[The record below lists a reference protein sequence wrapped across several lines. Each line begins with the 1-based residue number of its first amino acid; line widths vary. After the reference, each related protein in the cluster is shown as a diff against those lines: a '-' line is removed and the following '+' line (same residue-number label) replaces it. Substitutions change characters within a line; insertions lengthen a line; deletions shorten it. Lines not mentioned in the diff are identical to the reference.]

1 MPAEGSAFV
10 AQEFQQAD
18 QSNDPPPLD
27 GRVAVIITGGS
38 PLAGGIGAHLP
49 ADRFVIA
56 ADSGLDHA
64 IAAGITPDL
73 VVGDLD
79 SVSAHG
85 VAWARGRNI
94 PFEVYPADKD
104 LTDTQIALGAAWSRQ
119 LLHVLLI
126 GGGGDRLDHSTSA
139 LTALG
144 HPSLGACKS
153 VRAYWGTARVD
164 VLHAPG
170 YWEIDLAA
178 GSTFSLLALHG
189 ECERVTL
196 SGSKWPLR
204 DALIEPGSSLGVS
217 NVAEATLRISVGA
230 GVLTVIIPYYLVPDV
245 LATIPPAGEPS

>member
-1 MPAEGSAFV
+1 MPAEGSAVV
-10 AQEFQQAD
+10 AQQFEQAN
-18 QSNDPPPLD
+18 QVVD
-27 GRVAVIITGGS
+27 GRWAVIVTGGS
-38 PLAGGIGAHLP
+38 PLAVGAVDHVP
-49 ADRFVIA
+49 AGSFVIA

-79 SVSAHG
+79 SVSAEG
-85 VAWARGRNI
+85 VAWARARNI
-94 PFEVYPADKD
+94 PFEVYPTDKD

-153 VRAYWGTARVD
+153 IGAIWGCARVH

-170 YWEIDLAA
+170 YWEFDLAPA
-178 GSTFSLLALHG
+178 TTFSLLALHG
-189 ECERVTL
+189 DCDRVTV
-196 SGSKWPLR
+196 SGAKWPLR
-204 DALIEPGSSLGVS
+204 DALIQPGSSLGVS
-217 NVAEATLRISVGA
+217 NLSDGAVRVSVGA
-230 GVLTVIIPYYLVPDV
+230 GVLTLLIPSFLTGD
-245 LATIPPAGEPS
+245 PS